1 MTLSGLS
8 TWGRKVGRK
17 FDQIKIN
24 DPNADKLHYV
34 VTPPSPASSSIHAR
48 RESSICSN
56 NHEEQ
61 NCNNLEDTW
70 SQQTA
75 ASSASTNDLHTTGIV
90 HKLYFTLL
98 LYFKHSQP
106 LSTKSWLEKSS
117 TKIFVE
123 AFGSI
128 SWMNLL
134 MNTLSA
140 ESWAY
145 TNKGFIEEMHPKAS
159 AKNFCWRFLQSAFCS

>member
-75 ASSASTNDLHTTGIV
+75 ASSASTNDLHTTG
-90 HKLYFTLL
+90 KPNF
-98 LYFKHSQP
+98 YFKISP
-106 LSTKSWLEKSS
+106 LEGNHLKVS
-117 TKIFVE
+117 
-123 AFGSI
+123 
-128 SWMNLL
+128 
-134 MNTLSA
+134 
-140 ESWAY
+140 
-145 TNKGFIEEMHPKAS
+145 
-159 AKNFCWRFLQSAFCS
+159 